1 VGSVVVMKLDVY
13 RSCSRH
19 EKRQVLEAFWHSH
32 VESSARIRDA
42 AIQYGPYAVA
52 CLVAVAAELVVVIV
66 ASAHRAFVI
75 SWIAVVVEAA
85 VVLSLWWAVVRSR
98 ALRRELA

>member
-1 VGSVVVMKLDVY
+1 MKLDVY

-32 VESSARIRDA
+32 VESSVRIRDA

-52 CLVAVAAELVVVIV
+52 CLVAVAAELVVVII
-66 ASAHRAFVI
+66 ASAHRAVVI
-75 SWIAVVVEAA
+75 SWIAVLVEVV
-85 VVLSLWWAVVRSR
+85 VVFSLWWAVVRSR
-98 ALRRELA
+98 ALRRELV

>member
-1 VGSVVVMKLDVY
+1 MKLDVY
-13 RSCSRH
+13 RSCTRH

-32 VESSARIRDA
+32 VESSTRIRDA

-52 CLVAVAAELVVVIV
+52 CLAAVAAELVVVIV

-75 SWIAVVVEAA
+75 SWIAVVVEAV

>member
-1 VGSVVVMKLDVY
+1 MKLDVY

-32 VESSARIRDA
+32 VQSSTRIRA
-42 AIQYGPYAVA
+42 AAVQYGPYAVA
-52 CLVAVAAELVVVIV
+52 CLIAVAAELVVVIV
-66 ASAHRAFVI
+66 TSAHRAFVI
-75 SWIAVVVEAA
+75 SWIAVVVEVA

-98 ALRRELA
+98 ALKRELV

>member
-1 VGSVVVMKLDVY
+1 SKSQRCPLFLTTRGAVGSVVGMKLDVY

-19 EKRQVLEAFWHSH
+19 EKRQVLEAFWHTH
-32 VESSARIRDA
+32 VESSTRIRKA

-75 SWIAVVVEAA
+75 TWIAGGVGGA
-85 VVLSLWWAVVRSR
+85 WGF
-98 ALRRELA
+98 

>member
-1 VGSVVVMKLDVY
+1 MKLDVY

-19 EKRQVLEAFWHSH
+19 EKRQVLETFWHAH
-32 VESSARIRDA
+32 VESSTRIRDA
-42 AIQYGPYAVA
+42 AVQYGPYAVA

-66 ASAHRAFVI
+66 ASAHRALVI
-75 SWIAVVVEAA
+75 SWIAVVVEAV

-98 ALRRELA
+98 ALKRELV

>member
-1 VGSVVVMKLDVY
+1 MKLDVY

-32 VESSARIRDA
+32 VESSTRIRDA

-52 CLVAVAAELVVVIV
+52 CLVAVAAELVVVIA
-66 ASAHRAFVI
+66 ASARRAFVI
-75 SWIAVVVEAA
+75 SWIAVVVEAV
-85 VVLSLWWAVVRSR
+85 VVLSLGRAVVRSR
-98 ALRRELA
+98 ALKRELV